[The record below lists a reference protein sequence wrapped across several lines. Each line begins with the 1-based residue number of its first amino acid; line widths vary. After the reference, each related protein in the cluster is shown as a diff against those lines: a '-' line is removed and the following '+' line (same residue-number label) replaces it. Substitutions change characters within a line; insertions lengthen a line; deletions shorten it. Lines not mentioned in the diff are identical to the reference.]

1 MFLLINN
8 LPEVDDHST
17 LYQKYARYSDFKV
30 KFAGADLL
38 DFKVSFI
45 DKDGKVAELDPAEY
59 TLQFSKQT
67 TLDNSGDNKKLW
79 DASELTESD
88 GWYTLAQLE
97 TAGLSLEDM
106 RSFRVVVKDA
116 VPANATIRVEY
127 NGQIQA
133 YDENGNPPTESVT
146 AWNSFGYALTMGNS
160 TLATASLDVGVRTA
174 GVPYI
179 TKDLVDAQGNAVAA
193 AVAHTYKF
201 LIYKGEYMHLDAAE
215 GEAALLDQV
224 AVDGR
229 AATVASVE
237 VEAGQSAS
245 TLALSDLHPFAKD
258 ESSGTWSASSDKWL
272 WEDDETYTIM
282 ELCADGTALA
292 NAGSV
297 VSGKLD
303 DFAFYSINGRQVNG
317 AQFDYDNTDNQ
328 EFLCKNQRASWS
340 ILLEKTGDDGHALA
354 DAWFGLYS
362 KDASDAADSADFEV
376 LASEVGNLERSVMVD
391 GTTWYL
397 VDAQRTS
404 SAGVIKWDDLCAAE
418 YYVCE
423 LRAPNGYAISASDYA
438 CVVEAQL
445 DGNRQV
451 TESFVN
457 YLTYQLPST
466 GGPGAAPFVAAGLT
480 VLACAC
486 AMLLRARRG
495 TIRP

>member
-1 MFLLINN
+1 
-8 LPEVDDHST
+8 VGDHST
-17 LYQKYARYSDFKV
+17 LYEKYDRYSDFLV
-30 KFAGADLL
+30 AFASADLL
-38 DFKVSFI
+38 DFKISLVEP
-45 DKDGKVAELDPAEY
+45 DGTTTVLDSEKY
-59 TLQFSKQT
+59 TLQFSEET
-67 TLDNSGDNKKLW
+67 ALDNSGEGEKLW
-79 DASELTESD
+79 TDTTALTTND
-88 GWYTLAQLE
+88 GWYTLDQLE
-97 TAGLSLEDM
+97 AAGLSLENM
-106 RSFRVVVKDA
+106 RSFRVVVNNV
-116 VPANATIRVEY
+116 VPANVTIRVEY
-127 NGQIQA
+127 NGQMQA
-133 YDENGNPPTESVT
+133 LDEDGNLPTEGLT
-146 AWNSFGYALTMGNS
+146 AWNSFAYAWRVGST
-160 TLATASLDVGVRTA
+160 TLATASEDVGVRTA

-193 AVAHTYKF
+193 AEAHTYKF
-201 LIYKGEYMHLDAAE
+201 LIYKGENMHLDAAA

-224 AVDGR
+224 AAAEY
-229 AATVASVE
+229 AATVVSVE
-237 VEAGQSAS
+237 VEAGQSAG

-258 ESSGTWSASSDKWL
+258 ESSGTWSASGDKWL

-292 NAGSV
+292 NADSV

-317 AQFDYDNTDNQ
+317 AEFDYDNTDNQ

-340 ILLEKTGDDGHALA
+340 ILLQKAGDDGHALA

-362 KDASDAADSADFEV
+362 KDASDAADASDFE
-376 LASEVGNLERSVMVD
+376 LFASVIGNLERSVTVD

-397 VDAQRTS
+397 VDLQSTS

-438 CVVEAQL
+438 RVVEAQL
-445 DGNRQV
+445 DGNRQMTV
-451 TESFVN
+451 SFVN
-457 YLTYQLPST
+457 YITYQLPST

-486 AMLLRARRG
+486 ACATLLRARRG